1 MKHFIHHRPDK
12 QGYFLVDP
20 LPQELSDMEIQLYRT
35 DACLFASFSVRRHA
49 LKVMNIFK
57 FEGPVDNEMCEFLIM
72 ATSSGLALAIMF
84 SKVPAFG
91 TEDAIIFNAAEFE
104 FLGVSGVAHVEF
116 LKHHVLKLSV
126 FS

>member
-1 MKHFIHHRPDK
+1 MKHLIHHRPDK
-12 QGYFLVDP
+12 QGYFLIYP
-20 LPQELSDMEIQLYRT
+20 LPQKLSDMEIQLYRT
-35 DACLFASFSVRRHA
+35 DTCFFASFSVRRHA

-57 FEGPVDNEMCEFLIM
+57 FEGTVDNEMCEFLVM
-72 ATSSGLALAIMF
+72 TTSCGLALAIML

-116 LKHHVLKLSV
+116 LKHHVFKLSV